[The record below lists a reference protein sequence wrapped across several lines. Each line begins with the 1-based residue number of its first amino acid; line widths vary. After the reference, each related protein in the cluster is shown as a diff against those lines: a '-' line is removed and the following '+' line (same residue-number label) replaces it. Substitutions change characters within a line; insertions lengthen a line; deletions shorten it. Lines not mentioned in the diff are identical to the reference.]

1 MRDAGSNHRLAPGWG
16 LLSPHPHT
24 PCSFQLSSLYSYSI
38 FPKKKKVFPYP
49 SPHPASCSFSKLF
62 KFSVKILSCMSDGRD
77 FPITTLSLLLIPVPP
92 PPLPRGAK
100 FGVCSTSSTRS
111 GFSQQPWWLDPR
123 AELHSGPTRFR
134 AEIRLEEAGSR
145 TWPTRADGAVIG

>member
-1 MRDAGSNHRLAPGWG
+1 MAQFTPGCGVPTMTPLPFSISSQSRRRD
-16 LLSPHPHT
+16 T
-24 PCSFQLSSLYSYSI
+24 Q
-38 FPKKKKVFPYP
+38 
-49 SPHPASCSFSKLF
+49 
-62 KFSVKILSCMSDGRD
+62 
-77 FPITTLSLLLIPVPP
+77 PISLLLIFKALQILREDFVLHVGWEGLPHHNIIPPAHSCAP